1 MKRLDSK
8 LARIRSGQYK
18 RTDFIIADA
27 KDGDM
32 GPSLTSS
39 GPHRQPDGTWTRYRS
54 RAEFLDQIAAI
65 VHQDIVDIMLVSASN
80 LELLN
85 EREVFHNSPVKPA
98 IRANDFQTKLAL
110 AMFALQVRMLGKKDM
125 LELTRILTM
134 NVADLANDFFESDAI
149 KGLLSLDA
157 TLGELCGGEIS
168 MNHCFPGGD
177 EGDIVA
183 FAERDGF
190 ADFELSLGLVQTV
203 HRGFAEADKDRLRC
217 LGRSYDGLA

>member
-65 VHQDIVDIMLVSASN
+65 VKQDD
-80 LELLN
+80 
-85 EREVFHNSPVKPA
+85 
-98 IRANDFQTKLAL
+98 D
-110 AMFALQVRMLGKKDM
+110 VR
-125 LELTRILTM
+125 
-134 NVADLANDFFESDAI
+134 
-149 KGLLSLDA
+149 
-157 TLGELCGGEIS
+157 
-168 MNHCFPGGD
+168 P
-177 EGDIVA
+177 
-183 FAERDGF
+183 
-190 ADFELSLGLVQTV
+190 
-203 HRGFAEADKDRLRC
+203 
-217 LGRSYDGLA
+217 